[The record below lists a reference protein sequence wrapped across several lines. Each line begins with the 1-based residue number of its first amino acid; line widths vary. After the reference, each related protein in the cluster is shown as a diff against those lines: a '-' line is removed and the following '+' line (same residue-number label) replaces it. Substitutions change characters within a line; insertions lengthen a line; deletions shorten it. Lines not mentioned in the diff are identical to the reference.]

1 MLRSKNKEK
10 GFTLIEL
17 ILVIVI
23 LGILSAVALPKF
35 VDLKGDAQK
44 ARNQG
49 ALAAFSGAITMLHGQ
64 FLINGASSDYDAAS
78 VAAQT
83 EIQGGSNPPGSSA
96 NALTVTWDDGVV
108 SNFTYTDNVGN
119 TSGAVSCNPANCS

>member
-1 MLRSKNKEK
+1 MLRRKKNEK

-23 LGILSAVALPKF
+23 LGILSAVALPRF
-35 VDLKGDAQK
+35 IDLKGDAQK

-64 FLINGASSDYDAAS
+64 FLINGASSDYDNVSVVANTDFDGGADSISGAA
-78 VAAQT
+78 A
-83 EIQGGSNPPGSSA
+83 I
-96 NALTVTWDDGVV
+96 LVTWDDGITHSFAYV
-108 SNFTYTDNVGN
+108 DNVGN
-119 TSGAVSCNPANCS
+119 TAGTISCTGDCS